1 MRPTLGGPPP
11 GGLER
16 SGGDV
21 LRYGVPAPG
30 LERAEAAL
38 ASVGFAPHRHDRY
51 ALGLTTGGVQA
62 FRYRGA
68 RRICLPGQLHLLH
81 PDEVHD
87 GVPCT
92 DAGFSYR
99 IVYVQPELVAEA
111 EGRLPF
117 VADPVQDAG
126 GAAAPLAR
134 ALADLLTELDVPLDP
149 LAAVS
154 ATVVLADALAALAG
168 GPARRSSGVDVLAVR
183 RARDHLLAHLSATT
197 TAAELEHVTGLDRY
211 TLVRQFRAVHGTTP
225 DRFRLMRRLDLARAA
240 IASGRSLADA
250 AVEAGFADQSH
261 LTRQFR
267 RAFGRTPGRWRSS
280 LIAS

>member
-1 MRPTLGGPPP
+1 M
-11 GGLER
+11 
-16 SGGDV
+16 

-62 FRYRGA
+62 FGYRGA

-87 GVPCT
+87 GIPGT

-99 IVYVQPELVAEA
+99 IVYVEPALVAEA
-111 EGRLPF
+111 AGRLPF
-117 VADPVQDAG
+117 VADPVRDSG
-126 GAAAPLAR
+126 GAAAPLA
-134 ALADLLTELDVPLDP
+134 AVLAGLLTDIDMPLDP
-149 LAAVS
+149 LSAVS
-154 ATVVLADALAALAG
+154 ATVGLADGLTALAG
-168 GPARRSSGVDVLAVR
+168 GPVPRPGVDVLAVR
-183 RARDHLLAHLSATT
+183 RARDRLLADVSAAT

-225 DRFRLMRRLDLARAA
+225 DRFRLLRRLDLARAA
-240 IASGRSLADA
+240 IAHGRSLADA
-250 AVEAGFADQSH
+250 AAEAGFADQSH

-267 RAFGRTPGRWRSS
+267 RAFGMTPGRWRKT
-280 LIAS
+280 LIAHQLH